1 MSDTLDDRIAAIR
14 AGAEQEVVRLLTH
27 EEDRL
32 AALSRRLDAVSAAL
46 AARED
51 ELRAIAAGLGAAM
64 DGLNAE
70 LARLEALGP
79 VPSAAGDPAAPAARD
94 GGAQDLS
101 AFRAA
106 EGSSLAVRP
115 AEGSGVPVRAAAT
128 APDAASVAATVE
140 GRIVDRPITDRL
152 ALEPAERA
160 VSHLRGV
167 RSSGTLR
174 SPGTPDDD
182 GDRGRVRQSEEV
194 LDRARLTALD
204 MAARGR
210 SREEV
215 EAHVRDGL
223 GVEDPVTIIDYVFG
237 ASTPSSVVP
246 GWPPRR
252 RMRRSA

>member
-14 AGAEQEVVRLLTH
+14 AGAEQEVVRLLSS

-32 AALSRRLDAVSAAL
+32 VALSRRLDAVSAAL

-64 DGLNAE
+64 NGLNAE
-70 LARLEALGP
+70 LERLEALGP
-79 VPSAAGDPAAPAARD
+79 VPTTAGDAVAHGAEDAR
-94 GGAQDLS
+94 AQEFS

-115 AEGSGVPVRAAAT
+115 AEGVGLPVRAAA
-128 APDAASVAATVE
+128 APSAGNTVE
-140 GRIVDRPITDRL
+140 GRLVDRPITDRL
-152 ALEPAERA
+152 ALEPVERG

-167 RSSGTLR
+167 RSHEPSAAA
-174 SPGTPDDD
+174 D
-182 GDRGRVRQSEEV
+182 GDSRVRQSEEV

-223 GVEDPVTIIDYVFG
+223 GVEDPGLIIDYVFG

-252 RMRRSA
+252 RLRRSA